1 VDRPGLKRRW
11 TDEQLTE
18 AVKQSRSFHQVFENL
33 GLRVGGHQH
42 VVIKRAIKELGLDTS
57 HFTGKGWKKG
67 DRSSPFRPRRSLQ
80 EILVSDTLF
89 GNTSYLK
96 RRLIKEGFLE
106 NKCYACGAP
115 PEWRGRPLVHRLDHV
130 NGDRTDNR
138 LENLRLLCPNRDSQ
152 MPSFAGPTK
161 NRGAR
166 EPPPQCDGA
175 SG

>member
-1 VDRPGLKRRW
+1 VDRPGNRRRW

-18 AVKQSRSFHQVFENL
+18 AVKQSRSVYEVSRNL
-33 GLRVGGHQH
+33 GLKIGGGQH
-42 VVIKRAIKELGLDTS
+42 LAIKRAIKELDLDTS
-57 HFTGKGWKKG
+57 HFTGKGWRKG
-67 DRSSPFRPRRSLQ
+67 RSLPFRPRRSLQ

-96 RRLIKEGFLE
+96 RRLIKEGLLE
-106 NKCYACGAP
+106 NRCYECGAP
-115 PEWRGRPLVHRLDHV
+115 PEWRGRPLVHRLDHR

-138 LENLRLLCPNRDSQ
+138 LENLRLLCPNCDSQ
-152 MPSFAGPTK
+152 TPTFSGRNK

-166 EPPPQCDGA
+166 EPPSQRGGA